1 MNFCCRGVIPFS
13 ILSFDFNCMH
23 VAHLQLVHRST
34 IGPPATA
41 LGFNPPDADIMKKL
55 PRRTDDSLITPW
67 VFFRYMVVG
76 IYVGFACVGVFAYW
90 YLFYEGEHTNITWDQ
105 LTTWGHCSEWTN
117 FKVNDFDG
125 LDMQTD
131 PCKYFTDGK
140 IKAST
145 LSLSVLVAI
154 EMFNAL
160 NALSEDGSL
169 MTMPPWSNPYL
180 ILAMIASFGMHFVI
194 LYIPFFADMFNVT
207 ALNWNEWMVV
217 LRFSLPVI
225 FIDEILKFVGR
236 RMSEKELQ
244 KRMMSNGLQNGVEK
258 KTL

>member
-1 MNFCCRGVIPFS
+1 MAGV
-13 ILSFDFNCMH
+13 
-23 VAHLQLVHRST
+23 RSKT
-34 IGPPATA
+34 
-41 LGFNPPDADIMKKL
+41 
-55 PRRTDDSLITPW
+55 
-67 VFFRYMVVG
+67 
-76 IYVGFACVGVFAYW
+76 
-90 YLFYEGEHTNITWDQ
+90 
-105 LTTWGHCSEWTN
+105 
-117 FKVNDFDG
+117 
-125 LDMQTD
+125 
-131 PCKYFTDGK
+131 
-140 IKAST
+140 
-145 LSLSVLVAI
+145 
-154 EMFNAL
+154 
-160 NALSEDGSL
+160 L